1 MHLENFLLNINMYKI
16 DEVMNYEEAMSFK
29 AMYNTDNL
37 THNVIKKFKVA
48 DTNILQSDEDGKY
61 FFEYLPG
68 NTDWDIIY
76 DMQSNVKFKVLVGSF
91 NLKTENLKLV
101 PCCIQYHKISIR
113 MYVEP
118 DQNLDEIYIKF
129 KSVLLSLEERKTLR
143 SGDVIFGDNMYHQGM
158 LCMIYDFS
166 LKV

>member
-1 MHLENFLLNINMYKI
+1 MYKV
-16 DEVMNYEEAMSFK
+16 DEVMNFQEAMSFK

-48 DTNILQSDEDGKY
+48 DVNILQSDEDGKY

-68 NTDWDIIY
+68 NTEWDIIY
-76 DMQSNVKFKVLVGSF
+76 DLESNVKFKVFVGGF

-101 PCCIQYHKISIR
+101 PCCVQYHKISIR

-118 DQNLDEIYIKF
+118 DQKPDEIYIKF
-129 KSVLLSLEERKTLR
+129 KSILLSSEERDMLR
-143 SGDVIFGDNMYHQGM
+143 ADNVIFGDNMYHQGM
-158 LCMIYDFS
+158 LCEVHDFS